1 MVRCS
6 SKGVIS
12 GGAADY
18 GNQKG
23 GDRMRLVIR
32 KRISTLKQYHEIE
45 NKIKDGVEGLI
56 FWAVLMLVAGNNYLN

>member
-1 MVRCS
+1 
-6 SKGVIS
+6 
-12 GGAADY
+12 
-18 GNQKG
+18 
-23 GDRMRLVIR
+23 MRLVIR